1 MLAIVHTVALS
12 GLDGQ
17 VVRVEVDMGTGL
29 PGWEIVGLAGG
40 IVREAKDRVRAA
52 IKNSGLE
59 FPPRKVTVNL
69 APADLRKEDPWYD
82 LPIAVGLLA
91 ASGQVSPEACAE
103 CVFLGELSLDGSIR
117 GVRGVLPAAAVTVRG
132 GRRKLFVP
140 AANAGEAALVEGA
153 EVHAVDHLNRVVRI
167 LCGEE
172 ESVPHRVDPWEIL
185 KSGSRPDEDFSDV
198 RGHHAA
204 KRALTVAAAGGHNV
218 LMVGSPGSGKT
229 MLARRLPGILPELTL
244 DEALE
249 TTMLHSLAGL
259 LDQHTFLLTNR
270 PFRAPHHTA
279 STISLTGGGR
289 VPRPGEISLAHTG
302 VLFLDEA
309 PEFRRDALEALRQPL
324 EDGLITVSRIAASVS
339 YPARLQLVLS
349 LNPCP
354 CGNYGDPEK
363 ECVCTPNQIQRYA
376 GRISGPLLD
385 RIDIHIQ
392 VPRVKFKDL
401 ESEHPEEGSLA
412 IRERVQ
418 GARRIQLERFA
429 GMPVHCNA
437 QMRAADVRR
446 FCRLTSRARQLFRE
460 AFQNLKMSA
469 RAHDRLLKVARSIA
483 DLDQSE
489 VIRTAHIAEAIGYR
503 ALDRPGW

>member
-1 MLAIVHTVALS
+1 
-12 GLDGQ
+12 
-17 VVRVEVDMGTGL
+17 MGTGL
-29 PGWEIVGLAGG
+29 PGWQLVGLAGASA
-40 IVREAKDRVRAA
+40 REAKDRVRAA
-52 IKNSGLE
+52 IRNSGYE

-82 LPIAVGLLA
+82 LPMAVGLLA
-91 ASGQVSPEACAE
+91 ASGQIPAEACAE
-103 CVFLGELSLDGSIR
+103 YVFLGELSLDGSVR
-117 GVRGVLPAAAVTVRG
+117 GVCGVLPAAAVAVREG
-132 GRRKLFVP
+132 CPRMFVP
-140 AANAGEAALVEGA
+140 ETNAGEAALIEGA
-153 EVHAVDHLNRVVRI
+153 EVLAVGHLDRVVALLR
-167 LCGEE
+167 GEE
-172 ESVPHRVDPWEIL
+172 EPVPHTVDPREIL
-185 KSGSRPDEDFSDV
+185 HCGTRPEDDLADV

-204 KRALTVAAAGGHNV
+204 KRALTVAAAGGHN
-218 LMVGSPGSGKT
+218 LSMVGSPGSGKT

-249 TTMLHSLAGL
+249 ATMLHSLAGL
-259 LDQHTFLLTNR
+259 LDQHTFLLASR

-279 STISLTGGGR
+279 STVSLTGGGR

-324 EDGLITVSRIAASVS
+324 EDGMITVARVSATVS

-363 ECVCTPNQIQRYA
+363 ECICTPHQIQRYA

-385 RIDIHIQ
+385 RIDLHIQ

-401 ESEHPEEGSLA
+401 ESERPEEGSTT

-418 GARRIQLERFA
+418 AARHIQQQRFA
-429 GMPVHCNA
+429 GTPVHCNA
-437 QMRAADVRR
+437 HMRTADVRR
-446 FCRLTSRARQLFRE
+446 FCRLTPAAKRLFRE
-460 AFQNLKMSA
+460 AFQNLKLSA
-469 RAHDRLLKVARSIA
+469 RAHNRLLKVARSIA
-483 DLDQSE
+483 DLDESG

>member
-1 MLAIVHTVALS
+1 MLAIVHTVALT

-29 PGWEIVGLAGG
+29 PGWEIVGLAGAA
-40 IVREAKDRVRAA
+40 VREAKDRVRAA
-52 IKNSGLE
+52 IRNSGYD

-82 LPIAVGLLA
+82 LPIAVGILA
-91 ASGQVSPEACAE
+91 ASGQVPVEACAGY
-103 CVFLGELSLDGSIR
+103 VFLGELSLDGSVR
-117 GVRGVLPAAAVTVRG
+117 GVRGVLPAAAVTVREG
-132 GRRKLFVP
+132 HPKLFVP
-140 AANAGEAALVEGA
+140 EDNAGEAALIQGA
-153 EVHAVDHLNRVVRI
+153 GVLAVGHLDRVVRI
-167 LCGEE
+167 LRGEE
-172 ESVPHRVDPWEIL
+172 EAAPHVVDPREL
-185 KSGSRPDEDFSDV
+185 LNHTDQPGEDLADV

-204 KRALTVAAAGGHNV
+204 KRALTVAAAGGHN
-218 LMVGSPGSGKT
+218 LMMVGSPGSGKT
-229 MLARRLPGILPELTL
+229 MLARRLPGILPQLTL

-259 LDQHTFLLTNR
+259 LDQNTFLLTSR

-279 STISLTGGGR
+279 STVSLTGGGR

-324 EDGLITVSRIAASVS
+324 EDGMITVARVSATVS

-354 CGNYGDPEK
+354 CGNHGDPEK
-363 ECVCTPNQIQRYA
+363 ECVCTPHQIQRYA

-385 RIDIHIQ
+385 RIDLHIQ

-401 ESEHPEEGSLA
+401 EGERPEEGSA
-412 IRERVQ
+412 TVRERVQ
-418 GARRIQLERFA
+418 AARQIQQQRFA
-429 GMPVHCNA
+429 GTPVHCNA
-437 QMRAADVRR
+437 HMRTTDVRR
-446 FCRLTSRARQLFRE
+446 FCKLTPAAKRLFRQ
-460 AFQNLKMSA
+460 AFQNLKLSA
-469 RAHDRLLKVARSIA
+469 RAHNRLLKVGRSIA
-483 DLDQSE
+483 DLDRSE
-489 VIRTAHIAEAIGYR
+489 IIGTAHIAEAIGYR